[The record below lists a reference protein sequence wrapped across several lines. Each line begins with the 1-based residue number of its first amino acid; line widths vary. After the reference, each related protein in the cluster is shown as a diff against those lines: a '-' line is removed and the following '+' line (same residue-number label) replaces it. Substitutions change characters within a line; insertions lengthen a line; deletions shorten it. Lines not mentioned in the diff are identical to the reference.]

1 MIIKSL
7 LNNEKAIHSSQE
19 IKEWIERRNFEVKV
33 SVEQIPFS
41 KLQKW
46 YVDKEGAVR
55 HESGK
60 FFSIEG
66 IHVETDYGTLNS
78 WEQPIINQPEVGYLG
93 ILTKEFDGVLYF
105 LMQAK
110 IEPGNVNCV
119 QISPTLQ
126 ATKSNYSRVH
136 QGKSPHYLEYFV
148 NAKPHQIILDQ
159 LQSEQ
164 GARFLRK
171 RNRNII
177 IKVEED
183 VPELEDFRWMTL
195 GQIKEMMRYNN
206 MVNMDTRTVLS
217 GLNIAEFTSLA
228 DDLTLM
234 GDKGKAYLL
243 SATTNHSLYTIN
255 NHLSWLANL
264 KAKYDLKVSP
274 FPIKKMKDWDL
285 NDCDISRPDGKY
297 FKIIGVNV
305 TIENREVASWCQPL
319 VQPMQEGICAY
330 IIKKINGV
338 YHFLVQAKMECGNFD
353 VLELAPTLQCLT
365 GAIPENKEL
374 RPAFYDYIM
383 NVHPKQIVYDV
394 KQSEEGGRFYHEQ
407 NRNMIVEVGDDF
419 PTEVPERYTW
429 MTLEQIYQF
438 LRFNNYLN
446 IQSRSLIAALNYI
459 N

>member
-1 MIIKSL
+1 MLIKSL
-7 LNNEKAIHSSQE
+7 LHTEKTIHSTSD
-19 IKEWIERRNFEVKV
+19 IKKWIEKRNREVKV
-33 SVEQIPFS
+33 QVDRVPFS
-41 KLQKW
+41 QLEKW
-46 YVDKEGAVR
+46 YIDSEGSVR
-55 HESGK
+55 HDSGK

-66 IHVETDYGTLNS
+66 IKIETDYESKKS
-78 WEQPIINQPEVGYLG
+78 WTQPIINQPEVGYLG
-93 ILTKEFDGVLYF
+93 ILTKEIDGILYF

-136 QGKSPHYLEYFV
+136 QGKAPHYLEYFV
-148 NAKPHQIILDQ
+148 NAKPNQIILDQ

-195 GQIKEMMRYNN
+195 GQIKEMMGYDN

-234 GDKGKAYLL
+234 GNHGKDYLL
-243 SATTNHSLYTIN
+243 SSTTNHSLFTIN

-264 KAKYDLKVSP
+264 KAKYDLFVSP
-274 FPIKKMKDWDL
+274 YPINQMSDWQLKEDEIL
-285 NDCDISRPDGKY
+285 RPDGL
-297 FKIIGVNV
+297 FFRIIGVNV
-305 TIENREVASWCQPL
+305 TIENREVSSWCQPL
-319 VQPMQEGICAY
+319 VQPMQEGVCAY
-330 IIKKINGV
+330 IIKKIHGV

-365 GAIPENKEL
+365 GKVPSNHEH
-374 RPAFYDYIM
+374 RPVFYDFIM
-383 NVHPKQIVYDV
+383 NAPKDRIIYDV

-407 NRNMIVEVGDDF
+407 NRNMIVEVGDAF
-419 PTEVPERYTW
+419 PIEVPERYTW